1 MQAYNETACDIVKAW
16 NLLPDIVFVL
26 NPKRDN
32 TGAPRL
38 GQVGGQKIDKSFLSP
53 SSTDS
58 IVFLS
63 TIAVGLAIVALH
75 FLNYFYNQANYDIET
90 TQQSRIGAAV

>member
-32 TGAPRL
+32 NTGAPGL
-38 GQVGGQKIDKSFLSP
+38 GQVGSQKMDKSFLSP

-58 IVFLS
+58 IVFHS

-75 FLNYFYNQANYDIET
+75 FLNYFCNQANYDTAT
-90 TQQSRIGAAV
+90 TQ